1 MNDILLAF
9 LITFIIACPEITISD
24 GYGRIRF
31 QLEGFIC
38 MMVRTIKLQ
47 YLIDE
52 ASILIEKNNQAIKKL
67 KEMESKKDES
77 K

>member
-1 MNDILLAF
+1 MSDILIAF
-9 LITFIIACPEITISD
+9 LITYVIACPEITIKD
-24 GYGRIRF
+24 GAGHIRF
-31 QLEGFIC
+31 HLEGFIC

-52 ASILIEKNNQAIKKL
+52 ANILIEKNNHAIKKL
-67 KEMESKKDES
+67 KEMESKKDE